1 MADFSQVPGIVK
13 DLDGNTVSNAVYDSN
28 TAPNPQ
34 TVNQGLASEFR
45 GTVNNNF
52 NSVNESFKKVD
63 LQIENVYK
71 NMVGI
76 VISKDQPTGLQKA
89 GDFWFKDLSD
99 SSSGTT

>member
-1 MADFSQVPGIVK
+1 MADFSQIPGIVK

-52 NSVNESFKKVD
+52 KAVN
-63 LQIENVYK
+63 
-71 NMVGI
+71 
-76 VISKDQPTGLQKA
+76 
-89 GDFWFKDLSD
+89 
-99 SSSGTT
+99 

>member
-13 DLDGNTVSNAVYDSN
+13 DLNGNTVSNATYDSD
-28 TAPNPQ
+28 TAPNPK

-52 NSVNESFKKVD
+52 KAVNESFKKVD

-76 VISKDQPTGLQKA
+76 VISPDPPTGLQKA
-89 GDFWFKDLSD
+89 GDFWFKDLSI
-99 SSSGTT
+99 SSSEAT